1 MVNKCSSLPFR
12 VRGSLKFRKF
22 VKEWFGSVLKRLPT
36 AKTWKNQG
44 SEKGPVLGPV
54 LEPVLAGFSAKN
66 DVLTEAPRATW
77 HYYSSVFGVC
87 RCLGRISHGNRFGT
101 HFGPHFGAHLGSQI
115 RLFFYR
121 SRPRPIP
128 VRPQKAWAAIGRGSK
143 IGSKNGSEKNRSE
156 VENGPAGDP
165 KGRRPETTGRN

>member
-1 MVNKCSSLPFR
+1 M
-12 VRGSLKFRKF
+12 
-22 VKEWFGSVLKRLPT
+22 KRLPT
-36 AKTWKNQG
+36 NKNFKKQG

-87 RCLGRISHGNRFGT
+87 RCLGQVSHGNRFGT
-101 HFGPHFGAHLGSQI
+101 HFGSHFGAHLGSQI

-121 SRPRPIP
+121 GRPRRIP
-128 VRPQKAWAAIGRGSK
+128 DRPEKARAAIGRGSR
-143 IGSKNGSEKNRSE
+143 IGSKNGSRKNRSE
-156 VENGPAGDP
+156 VGNGPAADP

>member
-1 MVNKCSSLPFR
+1 MGPLF
-12 VRGSLKFRKF
+12 FRKF
-22 VKEWFGSVLKRLPT
+22 VIERFGSVLKRLPT

-87 RCLGRISHGNRFGT
+87 RCLGQISHGNRFGA
-101 HFGPHFGAHLGSQI
+101 HFGPHFGAQLDPQI
-115 RLFFYR
+115 RLFFDR
-121 SRPRPIP
+121 GRPKRIP
-128 VRPQKAWAAIGRGSK
+128 DRTEKAWTAIGRGSR
-143 IGSKNGSEKNRSE
+143 IGSKNGAKRNRSE
-156 VENGPAGDP
+156 VENRPAADP